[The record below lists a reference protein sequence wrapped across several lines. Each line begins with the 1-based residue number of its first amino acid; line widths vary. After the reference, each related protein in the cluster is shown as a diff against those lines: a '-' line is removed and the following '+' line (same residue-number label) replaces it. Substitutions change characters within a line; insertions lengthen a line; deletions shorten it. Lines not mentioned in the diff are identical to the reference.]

1 MKVFLIQGKSNV
13 GKTTLCN
20 AIEKWI
26 IEKGKLKENRIKVG
40 SGNDENDFIS
50 KYEING
56 KVVVI
61 NSWSDDEES
70 IENLREVYEGDTGNC
85 DVLITAIRPFYR
97 NDKDIHTKLKD
108 IFMNDVSE
116 EDIIVIDMDNQEEYY
131 NVLARIIM
139 TGKFMDKF
147 NEIINKK

>member
-40 SGNDENDFIS
+40 NDENDFIS

-56 KVVVI
+56 KVMVI
-61 NSWSDDEES
+61 NSWSNDEES
-70 IENLREVYEGDTGNC
+70 LESLRDVYEKNKGNC